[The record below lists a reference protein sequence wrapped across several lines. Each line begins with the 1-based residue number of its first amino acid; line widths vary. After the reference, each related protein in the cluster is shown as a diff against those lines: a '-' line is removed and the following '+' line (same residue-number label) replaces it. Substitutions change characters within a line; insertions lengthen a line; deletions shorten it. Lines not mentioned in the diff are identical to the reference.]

1 MCAPGGNGLSIFA
14 PRPGPGSSGAK
25 KNLTYFQSLSQNRK
39 SIKTSQSLP
48 VSAEPEWK
56 PEAEF
61 PKGLPKWDTRQ
72 MEPPMNDWC
81 IRIQLEIIRP
91 IGNDGGVLVSVGQ
104 GEENNPSSISS
115 KSSTN
120 NRILLI
126 LKC

>member
-1 MCAPGGNGLSIFA
+1 
-14 PRPGPGSSGAK
+14 
-25 KNLTYFQSLSQNRK
+25 
-39 SIKTSQSLP
+39 
-48 VSAEPEWK
+48 
-56 PEAEF
+56 
-61 PKGLPKWDTRQ
+61 